1 MTRASGEPPP
11 TQAPAAEPPEPVTPS
26 DAVAAGADDV
36 EAAADDVEPEADLHT
51 VDLISDEL
59 RLARAQLDAGQPA
72 LAEGTVRRR
81 IAVREADGT
90 TGDEELDA
98 LRVLLAES
106 LWRQGRL
113 VGARAALDAVR
124 PGSPQRRLPIVLLV
138 EAESLAAAGE
148 PDRAAGALERVIA
161 AIGVDE
167 AHALRS
173 GVPGR
178 LTWPLPGELLPSPT
192 RAARPPW
199 SSAADA
205 SQAAGDATPAEED
218 ARTAAARVRLE
229 EARVAYVAG
238 DLGRGDAEMS
248 IAVRL
253 DQELAPDGV
262 AIIEPTLG
270 GQPAP
275 ERLLLYGDLLRAAGR
290 RVEADRAY
298 DRAAGRPG

>member
-1 MTRASGEPPP
+1 MRRPSRKPPADEVDPAEPVAPPDAEEVAPADDGEP
-11 TQAPAAEPPEPVTPS
+11 
-26 DAVAAGADDV
+26 AAGA
-36 EAAADDVEPEADLHT
+36 ADEVHT
-51 VDLISDEL
+51 VDLVSDEL

-98 LRVLLAES
+98 LRVLLAEA

-167 AHALRS
+167 AYALRS

-199 SSAADA
+199 TSAAESA
-205 SQAAGDATPAEED
+205 EDATPAEED

-238 DLGRGDAEMS
+238 DLGRGDTEMS

-253 DQELAPDGV
+253 DQELAADGV
-262 AIIEPTLG
+262 AIMEPTLG
-270 GQPAP
+270 GQPGS

>member
-1 MTRASGEPPP
+1 
-11 TQAPAAEPPEPVTPS
+11 
-26 DAVAAGADDV
+26 VATVEVADEV
-36 EAAADDVEPEADLHT
+36 HT
-51 VDLISDEL
+51 VDLVSDEL

-81 IAVREADGT
+81 IAVRESDGT
-90 TGDEELDA
+90 TGDDELDA
-98 LRVLLAES
+98 LRVLLAEA

-148 PDRAAGALERVIA
+148 PDRAAGALERVIT

-167 AHALRS
+167 AYAMRA

-178 LTWPLPGELLPSPT
+178 LTWPLPGELLPSPA

-199 SSAADA
+199 SSAEETAE
-205 SQAAGDATPAEED
+205 DATPAEED
-218 ARTAAARVRLE
+218 ARNAAARVRLE

-238 DLGRGDAEMS
+238 DLDRGDAEMS

-253 DQELAPDGV
+253 DQALAADGV
-262 AIIEPTLG
+262 AIMEPTLG
-270 GQPAP
+270 GQPGP
-275 ERLLLYGDLLRAAGR
+275 DRLLLYGDLLRAAGR

-298 DRAAGRPG
+298 DRAADRPG

>member
-1 MTRASGEPPP
+1 MSRASR
-11 TQAPAAEPPEPVTPS
+11 EPVPAEDVTPVE
-26 DAVAAGADDV
+26 DEVVPVEEVAKVEVADEV
-36 EAAADDVEPEADLHT
+36 HT
-51 VDLISDEL
+51 VDLVSDEL

-72 LAEGTVRRR
+72 LSEGTVRRR
-81 IAVREADGT
+81 IAVRESDGT
-90 TGDEELDA
+90 TGDDELDA
-98 LRVLLAES
+98 LRVLLAEA

-148 PDRAAGALERVIA
+148 PDRAAGALERVIT

-167 AHALRS
+167 AYAMRA

-178 LTWPLPGELLPSPT
+178 LTWPLPGELLPSPA

-199 SSAADA
+199 SSAAE
-205 SQAAGDATPAEED
+205 AAEDATPAEED
-218 ARTAAARVRLE
+218 ARNAAARVRLE

-238 DLGRGDAEMS
+238 DLARGDAEMS

-253 DQELAPDGV
+253 DQALAADGV
-262 AIIEPTLG
+262 AIMEPTLG
-270 GQPAP
+270 GQPGTD
-275 ERLLLYGDLLRAAGR
+275 RLLLYGDLLRAAGR

-298 DRAAGRPG
+298 DRAADRPG

>member
-1 MTRASGEPPP
+1 MSRASRKP
-11 TQAPAAEPPEPVTPS
+11 APADVAPVEEE
-26 DAVAAGADDV
+26 VAPVEVADEV
-36 EAAADDVEPEADLHT
+36 HT
-51 VDLISDEL
+51 VDLVSDEL

-81 IAVREADGT
+81 IAVRESDGT
-90 TGDEELDA
+90 TGDDELDA
-98 LRVLLAES
+98 LRVLLAEA

-148 PDRAAGALERVIA
+148 PDRAAGALERVIT

-167 AHALRS
+167 AYALRA

-178 LTWPLPGELLPSPT
+178 LTWPLPGELLPSPA
-192 RAARPPW
+192 RPARPPW

-205 SQAAGDATPAEED
+205 AEDATPAEED
-218 ARTAAARVRLE
+218 ARNAAARVRLE

-253 DQELAPDGV
+253 DQALAADGV

-270 GQPAP
+270 GQPRRD
-275 ERLLLYGDLLRAAGR
+275 RLLLYGDLLRAAGR

-298 DRAAGRPG
+298 DRAADRPG